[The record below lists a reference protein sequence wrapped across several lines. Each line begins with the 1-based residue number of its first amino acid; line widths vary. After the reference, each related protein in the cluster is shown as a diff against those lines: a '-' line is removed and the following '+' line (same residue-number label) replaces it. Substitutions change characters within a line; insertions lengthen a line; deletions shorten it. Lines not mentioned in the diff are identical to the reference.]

1 MKEVPELDM
10 AELFENEEI
19 MAGYLSEIMVTGDSE
34 LIMSAIGDIARA
46 KGMSSINW
54 DAVIKNADNVV
65 LDEDDAPELTEE
77 MMDSARPAHE
87 VLPEIFPADVAEALL
102 KKRGRPKSERPK
114 IQFTARFDADIV
126 EHFRKT
132 GNGWQVRMEE
142 VLRKAIAMG
151 L

>member
-10 AELFENEEI
+10 AELLKNEEI
-19 MAGYLSEIMVTGDSE
+19 MATYLSEIMATGDSE

-77 MMDSARPAHE
+77 MIASARPARE
-87 VLPEIFPADVAEALL
+87 VLQEIFPADIIA
-102 KKRGRPKSERPK
+102 K
-114 IQFTARFDADIV
+114 I
-126 EHFRKT
+126 K
-132 GNGWQVRMEE
+132 
-142 VLRKAIAMG
+142 
-151 L
+151 